1 MALPASGPISM
12 SMIRTELQNGG
23 KTTDLS
29 LTFLGSMSGSGANR
43 TSGYTPINQSSLTK
57 PSSPLPASISEWYS
71 YDHVTNKACGNPLN
85 LTLGAFYTYVRYE
98 VTGIVGSTSTT
109 QMTMSTNP
117 GNTIKCHIYTGSYP
131 FTNLGTLTGTPVF
144 NGTFTSAGSQFY
156 SFNLA
161 STSTILHVVAWDET
175 VAVGNYLFAVNP
187 SCGTTTTTTTQPP
200 LTITNGAVTC
210 VGNLGSFTSTFSGGS
225 GTYHTAAID
234 NSQANVANLIG
245 GGAGSGTGTRVI
257 LGSGATSY
265 NWSGLANG
273 TTWYTAVRDSAPTTA
288 VQNTGV
294 TINCTTTTTTTTS
307 TTTTT
312 TTVAGNLVTI
322 YSAAGLTTGESYN
335 LFYSQDNV
343 NWTYVAGPLS
353 STTCAVR
360 TTVNITSGTIYL
372 KAQRQSDNAQVFV
385 KGDNISTCPANGSP
399 GGRVCTYST
408 AITGTE
414 DVAITVW
421 VDSVTGGFVNCSP

>member
-12 SMIRTELQNGG
+12 SQVRTELQNDG
-23 KTTDLS
+23 KTTDLRLS
-29 LTFLGSMSGSGANR
+29 FLGSMSGSGANR
-43 TSGYTPINQSSLTK
+43 TSGYVPLNQSSLTQ
-57 PSSPLPASISEWYS
+57 PSELFPASLSEWYS
-71 YDHVTNKACGNPLN
+71 YNHTTNKACGNPLN
-85 LTLGAFYTYVRYE
+85 PLVGAYYTYVRYE
-98 VTGIVGSTSTT
+98 ITGPVGSTSTT
-109 QMTMSTNP
+109 QMTMPTNP
-117 GNTIKCHIYTGSYP
+117 GNTIKCHIYTSSYP

-156 SFNLA
+156 SFSLTA
-161 STSTILHVVAWDET
+161 SSTTLHIVAWDET
-175 VAVGNYLFAVNP
+175 IPAGNYLFAISP

-200 LTITNGAVTC
+200 LTIVNSAVTC
-210 VGNLGSFTSTFSGGS
+210 SGTVGGFTSSFSGGT

-257 LGSGATSY
+257 LAPGATSY
-265 NWSGLANG
+265 IWSGLANG

-312 TTVAGNLVTI
+312 TTAAGNLVTI

-385 KGDNISTCPANGSP
+385 KGANTSTCPANGSP
-399 GGRVCTYST
+399 AGRVCTYST

-414 DVAITVW
+414 DVAITAW
-421 VDSVTGGFVNCSP
+421 VDSGTSDFVNCSP

>member
-57 PSSPLPASISEWYS
+57 PSSLLPASIGEWYS

-109 QMTMSTNP
+109 QMNMPTNP

-175 VAVGNYLFAVNP
+175 VAVGNYLFAVSP

-200 LTITNGAVTC
+200 LTITNGVVTC
-210 VGNLGSFTSTFSGGS
+210 TGTVGGFTSSFSGGT

-257 LGSGATSY
+257 LTPGATSY
-265 NWSGLANG
+265 IWSGLANG
-273 TTWYTAVRDSAPTTA
+273 TTWYSAVRDSAPNSA

-312 TTVAGNLVTI
+312 TTAATRTVRLYGIRATSIGASTYLY
-322 YSAAGLTTGESYN
+322 YSINGGSLIGGYTLTTTGTLYTT
-335 LFYSQDNV
+335 FTV
-343 NWTYVAGPLS
+343 NSGDVVRVFTSPDASIPSTYHQKCAQVA
-353 STTCAVR
+353 TNTYCTTATCADAAFTITANTDISVR
-360 TTVNITSGTIYL
+360 SYPNLTI
-372 KAQRQSDNAQVFV
+372 
-385 KGDNISTCPANGSP
+385 CP
-399 GGRVCTYST
+399 
-408 AITGTE
+408 
-414 DVAITVW
+414 
-421 VDSVTGGFVNCSP
+421 

>member
-57 PSSPLPASISEWYS
+57 PSSLLPASIGEWYS
-71 YDHVTNKACGNPLN
+71 YDHSTNKACGNPLN

-109 QMTMSTNP
+109 QMTMPTNP

-265 NWSGLANG
+265 NWTSIANG
-273 TTWYTAVRDSAPTTA
+273 TWYTAVRDSTPTTA

-294 TINCTTTTTTTTS
+294 VVNCTTTTTS

-312 TTVAGNLVTI
+312 TTVVYSADIRVGVQGTNSPASVRVYYRINGGSWVLLGTRTNPPSSACNETLIGTVSGISSGATLEVGLTNTSDGNIRFSAGNGTQCGATSFILC
-322 YSAAGLTTGESYN
+322 G
-335 LFYSQDNV
+335 
-343 NWTYVAGPLS
+343 
-353 STTCAVR
+353 R
-360 TTVNITSGTIYL
+360 TTTFSQTITSGTTIYAV
-372 KAQRQSDNAQVFV
+372 AQYSAGLV
-385 KGDNISTCPANGSP
+385 TC
-399 GGRVCTYST
+399 
-408 AITGTE
+408 
-414 DVAITVW
+414 
-421 VDSVTGGFVNCSP
+421 

>member
-23 KTTDLS
+23 KTSDLS

-57 PSSPLPASISEWYS
+57 PSSLLPASISEWYS

-85 LTLGAFYTYVRYE
+85 LNLGAYYSYVRYE

-109 QMTMSTNP
+109 QMTMPTNP

-175 VAVGNYLFAVNP
+175 VAVGNYLFAVSP
-187 SCGTTTTTTTQPP
+187 SCGTTTTTTTLPP

-234 NSQANVANLIG
+234 NSQANVASLIG

-265 NWSGLANG
+265 NWTSIANG
-273 TTWYTAVRDSAPTTA
+273 TWYTAVRDSTPTTA

-294 TINCTTTTTTTTS
+294 VVNCTTTTTS

-312 TTVAGNLVTI
+312 TTATYNVSVYASVQGNNSPGTARVYYRINGGSWILLGSRTNPVSSSCSDVLISGAPVSGVPSGATFEVGLTNTSDGNIQFSAGNGTQC
-322 YSAAGLTTGESYN
+322 SATSFVLCG
-335 LFYSQDNV
+335 
-343 NWTYVAGPLS
+343 
-353 STTCAVR
+353 R
-360 TTVNITSGTIYL
+360 TTTFSQTISANTSIYTT
-372 KAQRQSDNAQVFV
+372 AR
-385 KGDNISTCPANGSP
+385 
-399 GGRVCTYST
+399 YS
-408 AITGTE
+408 
-414 DVAITVW
+414 
-421 VDSVTGGFVNCSP
+421 SGFVAC

>member
-1 MALPASGPISM
+1 LKYLRSKFEEDDVEINCLP
-12 SMIRTELQNGG
+12 
-23 KTTDLS
+23 
-29 LTFLGSMSGSGANR
+29 
-43 TSGYTPINQSSLTK
+43 
-57 PSSPLPASISEWYS
+57 
-71 YDHVTNKACGNPLN
+71 
-85 LTLGAFYTYVRYE
+85 
-98 VTGIVGSTSTT
+98 GI
-109 QMTMSTNP
+109 
-117 GNTIKCHIYTGSYP
+117 NTIKCHIYTGSYP

-175 VAVGNYLFAVNP
+175 VAVGNYLFAVSP
-187 SCGTTTTTTTQPP
+187 SCGTTTTTTTLPP

-234 NSQANVANLIG
+234 NSQANVANLIN
-245 GGAGSGTGTRVI
+245 GGAGSGIGTRVI

-312 TTVAGNLVTI
+312 TTAAGNLVTI
-322 YSAAGLTTGESYN
+322 YSAAGLTTGESYM
-335 LFYSQDNV
+335 LYFSQDNV

-360 TTVNITSGTIYL
+360 TTVNIASGTIYL
-372 KAQRQSDNAQVFV
+372 KAQRQSDNAQVFI
-385 KGDNISTCPANGSP
+385 KGANTSTCPANGSP
-399 GGRVCTYST
+399 AGRVCTYST

-421 VDSVTGGFVNCSP
+421 VDSATSGFSNCSP

>member
-12 SMIRTELQNGG
+12 SQVRTELQNDG
-23 KTTDLS
+23 KTSDLS

-43 TSGYTPINQSSLTK
+43 TSGFTPINQSSLTK
-57 PSSPLPASISEWYS
+57 PSSLLPASLSEWYS

-85 LTLGAFYTYVRYE
+85 PIVGAYYTYVRYE
-98 VTGIVGSTSTT
+98 VTGVVGSTSTT
-109 QMTMSTNP
+109 QLNMPTNP
-117 GNTIKCHIYTGSYP
+117 GNTVKCHIYTGSYP

-144 NGTFTSAGSQFY
+144 NGTFTNTTSQFY
-156 SFNLA
+156 SFNLT
-161 STSTILHVVAWDET
+161 STSHILHIVAWDET
-175 VAVGNYLFAVNP
+175 IPVGNYLFAISP
-187 SCGTTTTTTTQPP
+187 SCGTTTTTTTAPP
-200 LTITNGAVTC
+200 LAITNGAVTC

-257 LGSGATSY
+257 LAPGATSY
-265 NWSGLANG
+265 IWSGLANG

-294 TINCTTTTTTTTS
+294 SINCTTTTTTTTS

-312 TTVAGNLVTI
+312 TTAAGNLVTI

-385 KGDNISTCPANGSP
+385 KGANTSTCPANGSP
-399 GGRVCTYST
+399 AGRVCTYST

-414 DVAITVW
+414 DVAITAW
-421 VDSVTGGFVNCSP
+421 VDSGTSDFVNCP

>member
-23 KTTDLS
+23 KTSDLRLS
-29 LTFLGSMSGSGANR
+29 FLGSMSGSGANR

-57 PSSPLPASISEWYS
+57 PSSLLPASIGEWYS
-71 YDHVTNKACGNPLN
+71 YDHSTNKACGNPLN
-85 LTLGAFYTYVRYE
+85 LTLGAYYTYVRYE
-98 VTGIVGSTSTT
+98 VTGVVGSTSTT
-109 QMTMSTNP
+109 QMTMPTNP

-144 NGTFTSAGSQFY
+144 NGTFTNSGSQFY
-156 SFNLA
+156 SFALA

-175 VAVGNYLFAVNP
+175 VAVGNYLFAVSP

-210 VGNLGSFTSTFSGGS
+210 VGGLGSFTSTFSGGS

-245 GGAGSGTGTRVI
+245 GGAGSGTGIRVI

-265 NWSGLANG
+265 NWTSIANG
-273 TTWYTAVRDSAPTTA
+273 TWYTAVRDSTPTTA

-294 TINCTTTTTTTTS
+294 VVNCTTTTTS

-312 TTVAGNLVTI
+312 TTAAPASNWLHNAVRCSTGATVTI
-322 YSAAGLTTGESYN
+322 VSAVRLTRFSTYATANSGQSECYTISNAGSSTSDPATATFYLLTT
-335 LFYSQDNV
+335 D
-343 NWTYVAGPLS
+343 
-353 STTCAVR
+353 
-360 TTVNITSGTIYL
+360 
-372 KAQRQSDNAQVFV
+372 
-385 KGDNISTCPANGSP
+385 
-399 GGRVCTYST
+399 CTDAT
-408 AITGTE
+408 RCLQA
-414 DVAITVW
+414 
-421 VDSVTGGFVNCSP
+421 